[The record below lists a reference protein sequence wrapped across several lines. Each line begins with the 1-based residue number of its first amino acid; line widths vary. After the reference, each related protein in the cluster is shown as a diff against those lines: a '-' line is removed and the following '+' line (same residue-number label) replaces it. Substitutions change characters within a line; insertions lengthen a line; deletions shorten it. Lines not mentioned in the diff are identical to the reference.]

1 MITSYEPKSY
11 TAELYAMK
19 KAANRVAIGLVR
31 DFGELEKLQ
40 VSKKGAC
47 DYVTSADT
55 RSEKIIVEELSKFTS
70 KYSFLCE
77 ERGIIENEDKY
88 HKWIVDPIDGTN
100 NFRRG
105 IPYFCTSIALLDNN
119 TSVAG
124 LVLDPIRGSCYKAAA
139 NSGAFVDGRNRL
151 RVSKVS
157 TIREAFVAYRNIPYD
172 TIQKLCDLSVVL
184 RQNGSV
190 ALDLAYLAAGKY
202 DVVIARDVSIWD
214 IAAGIVLVKEAGGFV
229 RYKSLQNNKY
239 NIIATASFKL
249 LNQIPFNIED

>member
-77 ERGIIENEDKY
+77 ER
-88 HKWIVDPIDGTN
+88 
-100 NFRRG
+100 
-105 IPYFCTSIALLDNN
+105 
-119 TSVAG
+119 
-124 LVLDPIRGSCYKAAA
+124 
-139 NSGAFVDGRNRL
+139 
-151 RVSKVS
+151 
-157 TIREAFVAYRNIPYD
+157 
-172 TIQKLCDLSVVL
+172 
-184 RQNGSV
+184 
-190 ALDLAYLAAGKY
+190 
-202 DVVIARDVSIWD
+202 
-214 IAAGIVLVKEAGGFV
+214 
-229 RYKSLQNNKY
+229 
-239 NIIATASFKL
+239 
-249 LNQIPFNIED
+249 

>member
-1 MITSYEPKSY
+1 MISNSYEPKSY

-55 RSEKIIVEELSKFTS
+55 RSEKIIMEELSNFES

-77 ERGIIENEDKY
+77 EKGTTDNEDQY

-105 IPYFCTSIALLDNN
+105 IPYFCTSIALMDKE

-124 LVLDPIRGSCYKAAA
+124 LILDPIRSSCYKAAA

-151 RVSKVS
+151 RVSKTS
-157 TIREAFVAYRNIPYD
+157 ALKESFVAYRNIPYD
-172 TIQKLCDLSVVL
+172 IIQKLYDASVIL

-202 DVVIARDVSIWD
+202 DAVIARDVSIWD
-214 IAAGIVLVKEAGGFV
+214 IAAGIILVKEAGGFV
-229 RYKSLQNNKY
+229 RYKSLGNNKY
-239 NIIATASFKL
+239 DLIATASFKL
-249 LNQIPFNIED
+249 LNQIPFSV